1 MQYYKDLLT
10 IGIPVYNEGRYIR
23 QAIES
28 CINQA
33 GTVIV
38 SDNASTDD
46 TQKICEELLQKYSN
60 LVYVRRDKNIGA
72 VNSFNGNV
80 NLAKT
85 KYFMSIG
92 GHDYLDD
99 GYTQHMLHMLENS
112 DASGCMPASRSVDIN
127 GVEMGIY
134 DCWFADR
141 LASDSPS
148 HRVYSL
154 ICHLHDVAALFG
166 IYRTEILKKYPLKQ
180 IIGNDHVL
188 VCSMAF
194 EGRLLYS
201 ARSIYNWRQTKMDL
215 SDEERI
221 KTWQQ
226 VMSNEIEASRREM
239 KCEQLAILKKC
250 GTKGCGFFGKI
261 YLNFKARRKLNKRFG
276 K

>member
-23 QAIES
+23 QTIES

-46 TQKICEELLQKYSN
+46 TQKICEELLRKYSN

-72 VNSFNGNV
+72 VNSFNSNV

-92 GHDYLDD
+92 GHDYLDE
-99 GYTQHMLHMLENS
+99 GYTKHMLHMLENS
-112 DASGCMPASRSVDIN
+112 DAAGCMPASRSVDIN
-127 GVEMGIY
+127 GAEIGIY
-134 DCWFADR
+134 DCWFAER
-141 LASDSPS
+141 LTSDSPS
-148 HRVYSL
+148 YRVYSL

-166 IYRTEILKKYPLKQ
+166 IYRTEFLKKYPLKQ

-201 ARSIYNWRQTKMDL
+201 ARSIYNWRQTKMGL
-215 SDEERI
+215 SDKELI

-239 KCEQLAILKKC
+239 KYEQLAILKKC
-250 GTKGCGFFGKI
+250 GTKGYGFFGKI